1 MKRLYKMAF
10 ATMPLLLTGIFAT
23 AQVTRTRTAV
33 VVTNPIPTA
42 PANLSQFQV
51 EGALLTQ
58 NSFIAPPAAN
68 VTGSFSATARWNSIG
83 NLNAGV
89 QTLNGL
95 RTQTNG
101 RALVSGHS
109 INNAS
114 GALSN
119 TFIQWIGNSTVGV
132 TPGNLEFKFAL
143 NPGGVGAPATDVT
156 VFTMV
161 PNVAGTQGDSY
172 AQNGILG
179 HLQNGAFGDIGGAS
193 QWLGHG
199 PARIAGVLD
208 PTVYGNRIQQG
219 AQSMLF
225 NLVSGKPVVGWGDQG
240 QDMVFRYFPN
250 RFNPALFT
258 DVLTLQSSGR
268 SNFGPAFNNN
278 AKVNI
283 RGEEDEGL
291 AILVKKSASPAQTG
305 ADALVLTATSIATGF
320 YGRAQSDG
328 SNSGADVPL
337 TNIGVRGQAGVSSS
351 PLDLVNYGVFG
362 ETNPNASNSINY
374 GVYGITPASTSAAFT
389 AGGYFIGG
397 LYADAL
403 TIFSD
408 QKIKNNVKNE
418 GDITARIMQLRP
430 VTYQL
435 DKERKGYSFSEK
447 LQHGF
452 IAQEMEKV
460 FPELVNNIKHP
471 VNENGKTRLEDIKG
485 VNYVGLISVLT
496 RGMQEQQQQIATQDE
511 RIATLEKQIQSLK
524 QAMEA
529 VSGTAPAKTAP
540 IAAVAGYELKQNTP
554 NPFSEITVINY
565 TIPATEKNASI
576 AVFDLNGRMITQ
588 YGNLAGKNQLTIR
601 ANELQPG
608 IYLYSL
614 LSGAQE
620 ILTKRMVITK

>member
-1 MKRLYKMAF
+1 MAL
-10 ATMPLLLTGIFAT
+10 ASVPLLLTGIFAT
-23 AQVTRTRTAV
+23 AQITRTRSAV
-33 VVTNPIPTA
+33 VITNPISTA

-51 EGALLTQ
+51 EGALITQ
-58 NSFIAPPAAN
+58 NFYQNPVAAN
-68 VTGSFSATARWNSIG
+68 FTGSFGATARWNSMG
-83 NLNAGV
+83 SLNAGV
-89 QTLNGL
+89 QTLNGF

-109 INNAS
+109 INNIT
-114 GALSN
+114 GVLSN
-119 TFIQWIGNSTVGV
+119 SFIQWIGNNTVGV
-132 TPGNLEFKFAL
+132 TPGNLEFKFAI
-143 NPGGVGAPATDVT
+143 NPGGVGAPAPDVT
-156 VFTMV
+156 LFTMA
-161 PNVAGTQGDSY
+161 PNGNTQGDSY

-179 HLQNGAFGDIGGAS
+179 HLQTGTFGDITGAS

-208 PTVYGNRIQQG
+208 PTIYGNRIQQG

-268 SNFGPAFNNN
+268 SNFGPAWNPN

-291 AILVKKSASPAQTG
+291 AVLVKKTTTPNQTG
-305 ADALVLTATSIATGF
+305 IESLVLTASSIATGIF
-320 YGRAQSDG
+320 SRAESDA
-328 SNSGADVPL
+328 SN
-337 TNIGVRGQAGVSSS
+337 NIGVQGEAGITNGTVA
-351 PLDLVNYGVFG
+351 PVNTGVYGV
-362 ETNPNASNSINY
+362 TNPNTTGSTNY
-374 GVYGITPASTSAAFT
+374 GVYGYTPPSTTPTAFS
-389 AGGYFIGG
+389 AGGYFVGG

-403 TIFSD
+403 TVFSD
-408 QKIKNNVKNE
+408 QKLKNNVENE
-418 GDITARIMQLRP
+418 GDITSRIMKLRP

-435 DKERKGYSFSEK
+435 DKARKGYSFTDK

-471 VNENGKTRLEDIKG
+471 VTENGATRLEDIKG

-496 RGMQEQQQQIATQDE
+496 RGMQEQQQQINTQEE
-511 RIATLEKQIQSLK
+511 RIAVLEKEIQALK
-524 QAMEA
+524 QAMESPA
-529 VSGTAPAKTAP
+529 GAAPAKTAN
-540 IAAVAGYELKQNTP
+540 AVAAGYELKQNLP
-554 NPFSEITVINY
+554 NPFSES
-565 TIPATEKNASI
+565 TIIYYSVPATEKNASI
-576 AVFDLNGRMITQ
+576 ALFDLNGRMITQ

-614 LSGAQE
+614 ISGGQE
-620 ILTKRMVITK
+620 ILTKRMVVTK